1 MSDLREES
9 NATWSNTSTSPSL
22 RRSKSFGNLTTTSPT
37 VSCDDLLKSVSQIL
51 SLL

>member
-22 RRSKSFGNLTTTSPT
+22 RRSKSYGNLTTTRTPS
-37 VSCDDLLKSVSQIL
+37 VSCDDLLKSV
-51 SLL
+51 